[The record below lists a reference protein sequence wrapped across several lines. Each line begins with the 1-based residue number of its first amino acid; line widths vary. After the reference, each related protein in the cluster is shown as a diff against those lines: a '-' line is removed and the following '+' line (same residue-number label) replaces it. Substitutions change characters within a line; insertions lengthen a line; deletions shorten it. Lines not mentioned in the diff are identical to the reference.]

1 LLIGAIEALGL
12 IGRRLGGGGM
22 FWNTILALNDY
33 ANRLGFI
40 IIIIIIGVFL
50 TAWMVSYGVY
60 RLKKNGSILEL

>member
-1 LLIGAIEALGL
+1 MLIGAIEALGL

-33 ANRLGFI
+33 ANRLAF
-40 IIIIIIGVFL
+40 IIIIGVFL

>member
-1 LLIGAIEALGL
+1 
-12 IGRRLGGGGM
+12 M

-33 ANRLGFI
+33 ANRLGF
-40 IIIIIIGVFL
+40 IIIIGVFL

>member
-40 IIIIIIGVFL
+40 IIIGVFL

-60 RLKKNGSILEL
+60 RLKKNGSILES